1 LPQYYGGF
9 AVKVVDIIR
18 ADKRDVDI
26 GPWNT
31 GKIPHASWPLRQS
44 SLHLGRGFSW
54 RVAKFEAL
62 GKKFRVLIAISA
74 EKETYRA
81 MLAVEDGRQLKVL
94 CHHELHTSH
103 WNWHCHFHGGR
114 IDDVMPGVLRDNDTF
129 RAWPKFVRTECS
141 VPFTVTKE
149 SAVTVA
155 AARYRFKAQG
165 ELL

>member
-1 LPQYYGGF
+1 
-9 AVKVVDIIR
+9 
-18 ADKRDVDI
+18 
-26 GPWNT
+26 
-31 GKIPHASWPLRQS
+31 
-44 SLHLGRGFSW
+44 
-54 RVAKFEAL
+54 
-62 GKKFRVLIAISA
+62 
-74 EKETYRA
+74 

-129 RAWPKFVRTECS
+129 RAWPKFERTECT

-155 AARYRFKAQG
+155 ASRYRFKAQG
-165 ELL
+165 ELI